1 MFFDCASRFR
11 FRFMY
16 LSNPQKNESL
26 LFSGRGGDGLLQEGA
41 GMNDYRNYSYFLY
54 LLISGWNRLSVG
66 VAT

>member
-1 MFFDCASRFR
+1 
-11 FRFMY
+11 MY